1 MYNWYV
7 PGLRAIALSRARRA
21 KARVVIA
28 ESPILEYRSRRG
40 SDRRKSSVTLWERN
54 LSNRSSSRSQSL
66 FNKRAIWNPV
76 PGCFSRPLN
85 LALKS
90 PIRERYSLSIIACS
104 PLAIWRPIAA
114 YPFVAAAQLGSRRE
128 ASAKHASA
136 LGRESEKTFLDSC
149 CKILPL

>member
-1 MYNWYV
+1 MYKWYV

-40 SDRRKSSVTLWERN
+40 SDRRKSSVTLW
-54 LSNRSSSRSQSL
+54 
-66 FNKRAIWNPV
+66 
-76 PGCFSRPLN
+76 
-85 LALKS
+85 
-90 PIRERYSLSIIACS
+90 ERYSLSIIACS